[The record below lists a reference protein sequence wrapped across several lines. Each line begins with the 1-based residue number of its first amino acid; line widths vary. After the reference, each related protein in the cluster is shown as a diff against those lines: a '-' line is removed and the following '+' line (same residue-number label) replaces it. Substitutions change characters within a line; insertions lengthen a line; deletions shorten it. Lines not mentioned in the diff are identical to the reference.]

1 MTIAGIQL
9 GLFVV
14 SFLICHDVCAAVLTP
29 TALLYGR
36 EREELVHDYFRDGYE
51 YKVILCFLYFVHG
64 ICLSLRQLKRIL
76 KQLGLRRR
84 GLRSA
89 ATDQEITELI
99 KVGVS
104 ENRPL

>member
-1 MTIAGIQL
+1 M
-9 GLFVV
+9 

-51 YKVILCFLYFVHG
+51 YKVILYFVHG

-76 KQLGLRRR
+76 KQLDLRRR
-84 GLRSA
+84 GSRSA

-104 ENRPL
+104 EN